1 MSLCDLCD
9 SVFPIRVFN
18 PIFQSVFPCRMSCIW
33 MDCDQVKNLN
43 SNLVSTMLPAFLGLG
58 QASWFGEAKNVFDLA
73 DESRQMGVLPQRVQQ
88 LAR

>member
-33 MDCDQVKNLN
+33 MDCDQVKTPN
-43 SNLVSTMLPAFLGLG
+43 STWSRQCDPRFLGLG